1 MIGFL
6 GEYEVTL
13 DAKGRFLLPAGF
25 KKQMPEDWSNQF
37 VISRGIEP
45 CLTLYPMKTW
55 EPIFTQ
61 ISQLND
67 FDPKVRN
74 FQRLFLNGA
83 TNVDMDTAGRLLIPQ
98 NLKDIAEID
107 KDIVLFAKVKVIE
120 IWDKRKYKQLFETL
134 SANDFSS
141 LANEVMVKPPTL

>member
-141 LANEVMVKPPTL
+141 LASEVMVKPPTV